1 MLPIELV
8 SVNEGIPIDT
18 RENSNEVKRK
28 AENIYSTSSDVSI
41 AIKLSLY
48 NLNSSNIYIG

>member
-48 NLNSSNIYIG
+48 NLNNSNIYIE

>member
-41 AIKLSLY
+41 ATKLSLY

>member
-8 SVNEGIPIDT
+8 SVNEGIPKDT

-28 AENIYSTSSDVSI
+28 AEYIYSTSSDVSI

>member
-48 NLNSSNIYIG
+48 NLNNSNIYIG